1 MKIWTTYYHRTQYLP
16 EHLTTVGIS
25 RTTPDFYEGA
35 RIFELA
41 PTRELFGIGKNNLD
55 KTLYIEGYKRDVL
68 GNLDPH
74 KIARAV
80 GHNGVLVCYEAEDK
94 FCHRHLVSEW
104 LRYHG
109 YDVSE
114 WRPTEEGTG

>member
-1 MKIWTTYYHRTQYLP
+1 MKIWTTYYQRTQYLP
-16 EHLTTVGIS
+16 KEYKQFGIS
-25 RTTPDFYEGA
+25 RSVPEFYEGA
-35 RIFELA
+35 RLFELA
-41 PTRELFGIGKNNLD
+41 PTRELFSIGKSSTD
-55 KTLYIEGYKRDVL
+55 KTTYIEGYRTKVL
-68 GNLDPH
+68 GKLDPH

-80 GHNGVLVCYEAEDK
+80 GHNAVLVCYEANDK

-114 WRPTEEGTG
+114 WIFNE